1 MESFYELFD
10 MVLFVLSAMEP
21 VNPGVVPKEE
31 LGISSPGAA
40 RAFFCRMKNRL
51 QPEVVLKTEPDVIN
65 DNSKKRRPGE
75 RTFSLLAHSHIH
87 TCVCNTRA
95 VSCRILVW
103 CVVKGVKPLISQ
115 LCRHN
120 LV

>member
-1 MESFYELFD
+1 MVSFYELFD

-75 RTFSLLAHSHIH
+75 RTFLYSLTHTYIH
-87 TCVCNTRA
+87 AFV
-95 VSCRILVW
+95 ILV
-103 CVVKGVKPLISQ
+103 
-115 LCRHN
+115 
-120 LV
+120 

>member
-1 MESFYELFD
+1 MGSFYELFD
-10 MVLFVLSAMEP
+10 MVLFVLLAMEP

-51 QPEVVLKTEPDVIN
+51 QPEVVLKTELFFTH
-65 DNSKKRRPGE
+65 SG
-75 RTFSLLAHSHIH
+75 SLIH
-87 TCVCNTRA
+87 TCVCNTRV
-95 VSCRILVW
+95 VSCRINVW